1 MTVVD
6 QVVRTNAVRSNAAVF
21 ESRVEGTPVLG
32 HGGGRI
38 GSIARVTIDKRSG
51 QVTYVAVNCG
61 SLLGVGTEY
70 RALPWSALRYN
81 GEEDAYELVTGELG
95 AAEVHY
101 EDEAQRP
108 VSVAPHW

>member
-1 MTVVD
+1 MTVD
-6 QVVRTNAVRSNAAVF
+6 NATARADSAIF
-21 ESRVEGTPVLG
+21 ESRVEGTAVHG
-32 HGGGRI
+32 HSGGRI

-51 QVTYVAVNCG
+51 QVTYVAIDCG

-81 GEEDAYELVTGELG
+81 EAADTYELATDDLDT
-95 AAEVHY
+95 ADIHY

-108 VSVAPHW
+108 VAVAPHW

>member
-1 MTVVD
+1 MTFADPMAADEV
-6 QVVRTNAVRSNAAVF
+6 ARSDDAVF
-21 ESRVEGTPVLG
+21 ESRVEGTPVHG

-61 SLLGVGTEY
+61 SLLGLGAEY
-70 RALPWSALRYN
+70 RALPWSALRYDQAA
-81 GEEDAYELVTGELG
+81 DAYELVADELG
-95 AAEVHY
+95 ADEIHY

-108 VSVAPHW
+108 VSIAPHW